1 MKRLIAWFKRKTID
15 PAKHCVT
22 YKRYG
27 CAHVDGYL
35 CEFNNRPM
43 RINQVLFDDMS
54 YIGLPLPYF
63 EEINKESIINKIIN
77 LPKPKQYK
85 IEEYGHN

>member
-35 CEFNNRPM
+35 CEFNNCPM
-43 RINQVLFDDMS
+43 RINQVLF
-54 YIGLPLPYF
+54 F